1 MVSKARVA
9 PLKQNSKKKP
19 DARGMRRVPVLSF
32 WPTAPP
38 KMLEKCQDFAWRWLL
53 SMSNPMQI

>member
-9 PLKQNSKKKP
+9 PLKQNSKKSQMQG
-19 DARGMRRVPVLSF
+19 GMRRVPVLSF

-38 KMLEKCQDFAWRWLL
+38 QNAQKMPGFCMEVAFI
-53 SMSNPMQI
+53 NV